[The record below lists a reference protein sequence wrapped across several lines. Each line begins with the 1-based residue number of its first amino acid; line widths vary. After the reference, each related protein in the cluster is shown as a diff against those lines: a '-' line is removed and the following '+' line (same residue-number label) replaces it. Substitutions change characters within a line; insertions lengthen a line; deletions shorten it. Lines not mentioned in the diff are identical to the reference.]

1 MSIEITEFTDPGCP
15 FAFSAEPHRW
25 RILWLYADAD
35 VAWRRR
41 MVVLARSPQ
50 EYLDKGFTPAKQSAS
65 FARLAD
71 EHGMPI
77 DTRERPRTAATL
89 PACTAVVAAR
99 LRAPEREGAIL
110 RALRLRHL
118 GRAQLLDEDETIAA
132 AARDAGLDPD
142 EVFGWMAEP
151 AVRETLEEDV
161 AAARN
166 PTPAARVLDHK
177 LAAWP
182 GGRRYTCPSYE
193 IERIREADVVASIP
207 GFQPFAVY
215 EVALANLLPGV
226 ARRPR
231 PESVGALLEWA
242 GEPLATAEVAAVC
255 ELSRD
260 EAAERLSA
268 VARRIPMGGDALWE
282 LA

>member
-25 RILWLYADAD
+25 RILWLYADHD

-41 MVVLARSPQ
+41 MVVLARTPQ
-50 EYLDKGFTPAKQSAS
+50 EYVDKGFTPAKQSAA
-65 FARLAD
+65 FARLAG

-77 DTRERPRTAATL
+77 DTRERPRMAATL
-89 PACTAVVAAR
+89 PACTAVVATR
-99 LRAPEREGAIL
+99 LNAPEREGAML

-118 GRAQLLDEDETIAA
+118 GHAQLLDEDQTIVD

-142 EVFGWMAEP
+142 AVVAWMAEP
-151 AVRETLEEDV
+151 AVRDTLEEDA

-177 LAAWP
+177 LAGWE

-193 IERIREADVVASIP
+193 IERIREADVAATIP

-215 EVALANLLPGV
+215 EVALANLLPDV
-226 ARRPR
+226 PRRPR
-231 PESVGALLEWA
+231 PASVGALLEWA
-242 GEPLATAEVAAVC
+242 GEPLATVEVAAVC
-255 ELSRD
+255 ELSPE
-260 EAAERLSA
+260 EAAEQLSA
-268 VARRIPMGGDALWE
+268 VARRIPMGTDALWA

>member
-1 MSIEITEFTDPGCP
+1 MSIEITEYTDPACP

-25 RILWLYADAD
+25 RIRWLYADHD
-35 VAWRRR
+35 IAWHLR

-50 EYLDKGFTPAKQSAS
+50 EYLDKGFTPDRQSAAL
-65 FARLAD
+65 ARLAA

-77 DTRERPRTAATL
+77 DARERPRMAATL
-89 PACTAVVAAR
+89 PACAAVVATR
-99 LRAPEREGAIL
+99 LHAPEREAAIL

-118 GRAQLLDEDETIAA
+118 GRAQLLDEDETIAD
-132 AARDAGLDPD
+132 AARDAGLEP
-142 EVFGWMAEP
+142 EALFGWMTEP
-151 AVRETLEEDV
+151 AVREALEAD
-161 AAARN
+161 AKAART

-177 LAAWP
+177 LAGWE

-193 IERIREADVVASIP
+193 ISRIGEAEVAATIP

-215 EVALANLLPGV
+215 DVVLANLLPGV
-226 ARRPR
+226 ERRPR
-231 PESVGALLEWA
+231 PESVAALLAWA

-255 ELSRD
+255 ELPVE
-260 EAAERLSA
+260 EAAQQLA
-268 VARRIPMGGDALWE
+268 GVARRIPLAGDALWT